1 MHFKLYNGQTECP
14 FGYGSD
20 EEFAKTYLW
29 YAEKFASEGDEAKD
43 KDAVAFFEK
52 YAPKDVENDIDLL
65 IRAHIFGCCEH
76 ISSRASYD
84 NNRDSIVAGA
94 ISGYRRF
101 IDVYKNI

>member
-1 MHFKLYNGQTECP
+1 MHFKLYSGQSECP

-29 YAEKFASEGDEAKD
+29 YAEKFASERDEAKD

-52 YAPKDVENDIDLL
+52 YAPKDVGNDIDLL
-65 IRAHIFGCCEH
+65 IRSHIFGCCEH

-84 NNRDSIVAGA
+84 NNWNSIVAGA